1 MDSGKIMAFLQEH
14 WCFAALV
21 MGVLVLIGAVRNW
34 NWLCDPTGTP
44 DVHHHGRGYRR
55 AIFFLLGIVLIVVS
69 KMCIRDRWR
78 RCSDTPEICGCP
90 PSPCGVRMPPGSSM
104 KMPNFRWYVVFHN
117 ESHHPHVHMVC
128 YSAKPIVIREAV
140 RLEELS
146 AV

>member
-1 MDSGKIMAFLQEH
+1 MWREKYLDYIANRTRAEKL
-14 WCFAALV
+14 
-21 MGVLVLIGAVRNW
+21 
-34 NWLCDPTGTP
+34 
-44 DVHHHGRGYRR
+44 GRMPCLPQVQIHRR
-55 AIFFLLGIVLIVVS
+55 
-69 KMCIRDRWR
+69 CPRWWR

-90 PSPCGVRMPPGSSM
+90 PSPCSVRMPPGSSM